1 MKIILSEKQIMKL
14 FENKQEFDE
23 IVIMK
28 TLSREKNNVTYTP
41 SPENKNAPSISVR
54 QYYNDEFRKNYQYT
68 AHINREKGIKYIWEN
83 MLNIENYNDICY
95 IELNN
100 INLLHIKLYDNQKNQ
115 ILDMELKKFRDGYQ
129 ISWTGVST
137 LAAGKRLAI
146 KTYIRLSDYLKK
158 PLYSDE
164 IQTLASKKGI
174 WEKLYE
180 LMPNRIK
187 VLFNN
192 VIYNVNKNM
201 NNDLIFKN
209 KIKIYYSGTEF
220 ENERLGDNPILVLM
234 P

>member
-23 IVIMK
+23 VVIMR
-28 TLSREKNNVTYTP
+28 TLSREKNNVPYVP
-41 SPENKNAPSISVR
+41 SQENKNVPSISIR
-54 QYYNDEFRKNYQYT
+54 QYYNDEFRKNYERT
-68 AHINREKGIKYIWEN
+68 ALINREQGIKIIWED

-95 IELNN
+95 IHLNN
-100 INLLHIKLYDNQKNQ
+100 INLLHIKLYDNQKNE
-115 ILDMELKKFRDGYQ
+115 ILYMELKKFRDGYQ

-146 KTYIRLSDYLKK
+146 KTYIRLSEYLKK
-158 PLYSDE
+158 PIYSDE
-164 IQTLASKKGI
+164 IQTLASKSGI

-180 LMPNRIK
+180 LIPSRVK
-187 VLFNN
+187 VLYDN
-192 VIYNVNKNM
+192 VIYDVNKNM

-209 KIKIYYSGTEF
+209 KIKIYYSGIEF
-220 ENERLGDNPILVLM
+220 ENERLSDNPILVLM